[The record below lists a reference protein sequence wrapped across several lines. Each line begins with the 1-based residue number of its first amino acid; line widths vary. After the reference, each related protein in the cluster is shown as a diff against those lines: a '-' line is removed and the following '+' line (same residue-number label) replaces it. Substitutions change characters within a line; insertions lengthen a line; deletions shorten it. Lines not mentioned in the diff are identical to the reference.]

1 MCPVGIRH
9 VFSNVLCYSFFSKVL
24 REWSLDT
31 RKLVQCVC
39 FTNTGGI
46 GRRKKGVRGSG
57 LIAVQ
62 PGEGVIW
69 SKHSADCEVPT
80 VLAGFYLYLTWNVK
94 AALEVKFQVKGCF
107 FYTFNLSNVKC
118 GGFWD
123 WQMSYFFLESYS
135 LHHHTKPFWRNI
147 IVLWPFN
154 ISPFRFIRWLP
165 HLMMDGGSK

>member
-1 MCPVGIRH
+1 MCPVGISH

-39 FTNTGGI
+39 FTNTRGA
-46 GRRKKGVRGSG
+46 RKEFEAVDWLLCSLVKESFGQNTALTVRY
-57 LIAVQ
+57 Q
-62 PGEGVIW
+62 PCWRVFNFTSLEMSKQRWKW
-69 SKHSADCEVPT
+69 SSKS
-80 VLAGFYLYLTWNVK
+80 K
-94 AALEVKFQVKGCF
+94 AAF

-123 WQMSYFFLESYS
+123 WQLSYFFLESYS